1 VSFATL
7 IDEVQRLSFEE
18 KEELQNLVTMYVIQE
33 RRKHFYETYTESQK
47 EERDNTLEFFSDISK
62 LRQMLDD
69 K

>member
-18 KEELQNLVTMYVIQE
+18 KEELQNLVTMYLIQE
-33 RRKHFYETYTESQK
+33 RREHFYETYLESQK
-47 EERDNTLEFFSDISK
+47 EESNNTLEFSSNINR
-62 LRQMLDD
+62 LREMLED